1 MEHKEKMPSFPLK
14 PTIPLA
20 LCALLCDGYTT
31 YYGPSGQF
39 AGSSSTINNSPTFY
53 GPQGGYGGSA
63 YSTPSGTT
71 FYGPSGQFDG
81 FSNSSGE
88 FGE

>member
-1 MEHKEKMPSFPLK
+1 MPSFSLK
-14 PTIPLA
+14 PTIPLV
-20 LCALLCDGYTT
+20 LCTLLCDGYTT
-31 YYGPSGQF
+31 YYTPDGQY
-39 AGSSSTINNSPTFY
+39 AGASSTINNSTTFY